1 MALGALI
8 QAGSVLIPGIA
19 KGIGSLFGGR
29 KRRQRERAGMSEYQ
43 RQLSA
48 YKGFE
53 FTNPYAGLENRMEDL
68 RVATGAAEFESQ
80 QQERALAQGLE
91 ALRGTAGGTGVAA
104 IAQALAQQQARGQQ
118 QISARLEEQE
128 LRNQLISAQAQQQLD
143 LQMARGEDLV
153 QQREFERQST
163 LLGMSQQELAAAREA
178 RAAATSALTEGLGTL
193 AGGFLGYKALGGSEG
208 IKNLINSNG

>member
-1 MALGALI
+1 MAIGALI

-29 KRRQRERAGMSEYQ
+29 ARRKRERAGMAEYQ

-80 QQERALAQGLE
+80 QQERALAQ
-91 ALRGTAGGTGVAA
+91 
-104 IAQALAQQQARGQQ
+104 QQARGQQ
-118 QISARLEEQE
+118 QIAARLEQQE
-128 LRNQLISAQAQQQLD
+128 LRNELISAQAQQQLD
-143 LQMARGEDLV
+143 LQMAKGEDLV

-208 IKNLINSNG
+208 IKNLINPNG

>member
-8 QAGSVLIPGIA
+8 KAGSVLIPGIA

-29 KRRQRERAGMSEYQ
+29 KRRRRERAAMSTYQ
-43 RQLSA
+43 NELSA
-48 YKGFE
+48 YKTFD

-68 RVATGAAEFESQ
+68 KVATGAAEFQSQ

-118 QISARLEEQE
+118 QISARLEQQE
-128 LRNQLISAQAQQQLD
+128 LRNELISAQAQQQLD
-143 LQMARGEDLV
+143 LQMAKGEDLV

-163 LLGMSQQELAAAREA
+163 LLGMSQQELAGAREA
-178 RAAATSALTEGLGTL
+178 RAAATSALTEGIGTL
-193 AGGFLGYKALGGSEG
+193 AGGFLGYKALGGADG
-208 IKNLINSNG
+208 VKNLINPNT